1 MTGHI
6 VPGHAT
12 RPPVFVPSAH
22 GASTSST
29 PSTADSPSTARRG
42 LLARAILGERADAAW
57 IRPSF
62 WALLIMTG
70 LLYLWNLSESGWA
83 NSFYAAAVQAG
94 SKSWTALFFGSLD
107 SSNFITVD
115 KPPASL
121 WVMGLSARIFGFSS
135 WSVLVPQALM
145 GVAAVALVFATVRR
159 SLVAFGPRLGAVGGL
174 VAGALLAFTP
184 AAALMFRFDN
194 PDALLTVL
202 MTAAA
207 YCVIRALP
215 SASWRWLALAG
226 VALGFA
232 FLTKMLQGLLVLP
245 AFGLAYLLL
254 ANTTVWRRL
263 AHLGIAA
270 GALVVSAGWWV
281 LAVAL
286 WPASARPYI
295 GGSTD
300 NTVLDLVFGYNGL
313 GRIFGATAGGGGNA
327 GGGGTTAA
335 AGSSFGGATGLDRLF
350 SSEMGLEISWL
361 LPTALLAL
369 VLGLWATRKR
379 HRIDGARAALV
390 VWGGWLLVTGLV
402 FSYMSGTI
410 HPYYTVALAPA
421 IAGLVG
427 TGGVVLWHGRSHWF
441 GRLGLAAMIAA
452 AGAWG
457 FVLLSENAD
466 WLPWLRWTLLAV
478 TLIGVASFVVGAALS
493 WRRLT
498 TVAVLVGML
507 GGLGGSAAYAIATAS
522 VAHNGSIPSVGSI
535 SSSSGM
541 GGGTAGGLMG
551 GAPTGGGG
559 TRPDGGTPPEGAG
572 GTPPTGGTGGPDGSG
587 TTGTTDTGTGTGTT
601 DATGSGTTDT
611 GTDAAANADGSGS
624 APSGSGSD
632 SATASD
638 LTALLAASTARW
650 AAAVDGSQSAATL
663 ELSTGVAV
671 MAIGGWSSDPTPTLA
686 EFQAAVAA
694 GDVGYYISG
703 SQGGGGGMGG
713 GDSTATAIATWVAAT
728 YTATT
733 VGGSTVYDLSS
744 PAA

>member
-6 VPGHAT
+6 VPGHVT
-12 RPPVFVPSAH
+12 RPPVSVPRTS
-22 GASTSST
+22 GATTGSSTSG
-29 PSTADSPSTARRG
+29 AAAPSTARRG
-42 LLARAILGERADAAW
+42 LIARIILGERTDAAW

-62 WALLIMTG
+62 WALLIVTG
-70 LLYLWNLSESGWA
+70 LLYLWNLSESGSA

-94 SKSWTALFFGSLD
+94 SRSWTALFFGSLD

-159 SLVAFGPRLGAVGGL
+159 SLVAFGQRLGAVGGL
-174 VAGALLAFTP
+174 VAGAVLAFTP

-207 YCVIRALP
+207 YCVVRALP
-215 SASWRWLALAG
+215 AASWRWLALAG

-263 AHLGIAA
+263 AHLGVAA

-327 GGGGTTAA
+327 GGGTTAA
-335 AGSSFGGATGLDRLF
+335 AGSSFGGATGLSRLF

-379 HRIDGARAALV
+379 HRTDGARAALV
-390 VWGGWLLVTGLV
+390 IWGGWLLVTGLV

-466 WLPWLRWTLLAV
+466 WLPWLRWTLLTV
-478 TLIGVASFVVGAALS
+478 TLLGAAGFVVGAALS

-522 VAHNGSIPSVGSI
+522 VAHNGSIPSVGSV

-541 GGGTAGGLMG
+541 GGGAGGAMG
-551 GAPTGGGG
+551 GAPTGDGGG
-559 TRPDGGTPPEGAG
+559 TRPDGGTAPDGAG

-587 TTGTTDTGTGTGTT
+587 TTGTTGT
-601 DATGSGTTDT
+601 DTGSGTSDT
-611 GTDAAANADGSGS
+611 GTDAAANAGDSGS
-624 APSGSGSD
+624 APSGAGSD
-632 SATASD
+632 SATSSE
-638 LTALLAASTARW
+638 LTALLTASTARW

-686 EFQAAVAA
+686 EFQAYVAA

-703 SQGGGGGMGG
+703 SQGGGMGG

-733 VGGSTVYDLSS
+733 VGGSTVYDLST

>member
-6 VPGHAT
+6 VPGHVT
-12 RPPVFVPSAH
+12 RPPVSVPRTS
-22 GASTSST
+22 GATTGSSTSG
-29 PSTADSPSTARRG
+29 AAAPSTARRG
-42 LLARAILGERADAAW
+42 LIARIILGERTDAAW

-62 WALLIMTG
+62 WALLIVTG

-94 SKSWTALFFGSLD
+94 SRSWTALFFGSLD

-159 SLVAFGPRLGAVGGL
+159 SLVAFGQRLGAVGGL
-174 VAGALLAFTP
+174 VAGAVLAFTP

-207 YCVIRALP
+207 YCVVRALP
-215 SASWRWLALAG
+215 AASWRWLALAG

-263 AHLGIAA
+263 AHLGVAA

-327 GGGGTTAA
+327 GGSTTAA
-335 AGSSFGGATGLDRLF
+335 AGSSFGGATGLSRLF

-379 HRIDGARAALV
+379 HRTDGARAALV
-390 VWGGWLLVTGLV
+390 IWGGWLLVTGLV

-466 WLPWLRWTLLAV
+466 WLPWLRWTLLTV
-478 TLIGVASFVVGAALS
+478 TLLGAAGFVVGAALS

-522 VAHNGSIPSVGSI
+522 VAHNGSIPAVGSV

-541 GGGTAGGLMG
+541 GGGAGGAMG
-551 GAPTGGGG
+551 GAPTGDGGG
-559 TRPDGGTPPEGAG
+559 TRPDGGTAPDGAG

-587 TTGTTDTGTGTGTT
+587 TTGTTGT
-601 DATGSGTTDT
+601 DTGSGTSDT
-611 GTDAAANADGSGS
+611 GTDAAANAGDSGS
-624 APSGSGSD
+624 APSGAGSD
-632 SATASD
+632 SATSSE
-638 LTALLAASTARW
+638 LTALLTASTARW

-686 EFQAAVAA
+686 EFQAYVAT

-703 SQGGGGGMGG
+703 SQGGGMGG

-733 VGGSTVYDLSS
+733 VGGSTVYDLST
-744 PAA
+744 PTA